1 LKKLKIGYVP
11 ISIDLSHPAD
21 RRRVAFWAKNRGH
34 EIITDLT
41 LPHDVVV
48 ISERADIGSWSRK
61 DFGPPRIF
69 DLIDGYLEP
78 MSTGNDLL
86 RGYAKFATG
95 QTTGSIRRFSKQV
108 EKLCTS
114 VQGVICST
122 PEQGNSISRFNSNVH
137 SILDSH
143 DEFPLLSPRIP
154 PRTQKVVSL
163 FWEGLPFTLSNLS
176 IIENALKDIDSGI
189 SVTLSVI
196 TDSKYPKY
204 VGKYLT
210 RDTSRYIQKT
220 FPRLSSKISL
230 IPWSPSGVENSATTS
245 DLGILPISINEPM
258 NNYKAEN
265 RLLIMW
271 RLGLPVLA
279 SPTKAYSRV
288 FNSIGSDGICVDAQ
302 NWVRQIEGFTR
313 DQEPFMDQIRR
324 GQEYLS
330 EHHSKEKLLQ
340 SWDTAIGSVL

>member
-1 LKKLKIGYVP
+1 MKKLKIGYVP
-11 ISIDLSHPAD
+11 ISMDLSHPAD

-41 LPHDVVV
+41 QPHDVVV

-61 DFGPPRIF
+61 DF
-69 DLIDGYLEP
+69 IDGYLEP
-78 MSTGNDLL
+78 LSMGNDLL

-95 QTTGSIRRFSKQV
+95 QTTGSIRRFSKQI

-122 PEQGNSISRFNSNVH
+122 PEQRSSVLRFNSNVH
-137 SILDSH
+137 PILDSH
-143 DEFPLLSPRIP
+143 DEFPLLSPRIS
-154 PRTQKVVSL
+154 PRTKKVVAL
-163 FWEGLPFTLSNLS
+163 FWEGLPFTLYNLS
-176 IIENALKDIDSGI
+176 IIENTLKDIDSGT
-189 SVTLSVI
+189 SVTLSVV

-204 VGKYLT
+204 VGEYLT

-220 FPRLSSKISL
+220 FPNMSSKISL
-230 IPWSPSGVENSATTS
+230 IPWSPSGVKNSAVTS
-245 DLGILPISINEPM
+245 DLGILPISISEPM

-288 FNSIGSDGICVDAQ
+288 FNSISSDGICVDPQ
-302 NWVRQIEGFTR
+302 NWVSQIEGFAK
-313 DQEPFMDQIRR
+313 DQEPFIDQIRR
-324 GQEYLS
+324 GQEFLS

-340 SWDTAIGSVL
+340 SWDTAIRSVL

>member
-1 LKKLKIGYVP
+1 M
-11 ISIDLSHPAD
+11 DLSHPAD
-21 RRRVAFWAKNRGH
+21 RRRLAFWAKNRGH

-48 ISERADIGSWSRK
+48 ISERADIGSWARK
-61 DFGPPRIF
+61 NFGPPRIF

-78 MSTGNDLL
+78 TSTGNDLL

-95 QTTGSIRRFSKQV
+95 QTTGSIRRFSKQI
-108 EKLCTS
+108 ENLCTS

-122 PEQGNSISRFNSNVH
+122 PEQRRSISQFNSNVH
-137 SILDSH
+137 PILDSH
-143 DEFPLLSPRIP
+143 DEFPLLSPRMS
-154 PRTQKVVSL
+154 PRTQKTVAL
-163 FWEGLPFTLSNLS
+163 FWEGLPFTLSNIS
-176 IIENALKDIDSGI
+176 IIENALKDIQSDT
-189 SVTLSVI
+189 SVTLSIV

-204 VGKYLT
+204 LGKYLT
-210 RDTSRYIQKT
+210 RDTLRYIQQT
-220 FPRLSSKISL
+220 FPGLSSKISL
-230 IPWSPSGVENSATTS
+230 IPWSPSSVENSAVTS
-245 DLGILPISINEPM
+245 DLGILPISISEPM

-288 FNSIGSDGICVDAQ
+288 FNSIGADGVCVDVQ

-340 SWDTAIGSVL
+340 SWDAAIRSVL

>member
-1 LKKLKIGYVP
+1 LKNLKIGYVP
-11 ISIDLSHPAD
+11 ISMNLSHPAD
-21 RRRVAFWAKNRGH
+21 RRRVVFWAKNRGH
-34 EIITDLT
+34 EIVTDLT

-61 DFGPPRIF
+61 DFGAPRIF

-78 MSTGNDLL
+78 MSIGNDLL

-122 PEQGNSISRFNSNVH
+122 PEQRNSILRFNLNVH
-137 SILDSH
+137 PILDSH
-143 DEFPLLSPRIP
+143 DEFPLLVPRIVP
-154 PRTQKVVSL
+154 VKNKEIRL
-163 FWEGLPFTLSNLS
+163 FWEGLPFTLPNLS
-176 IIENALKDIDSGI
+176 IFESVLKDIDSGI
-189 SVTLSVI
+189 SVTLSVV
-196 TDSKYPKY
+196 TDSRYPKY
-204 VGKYLT
+204 LGKYLT

-220 FPRLSSKISL
+220 FPILSSKMNL
-230 IPWSPSGVENSATTS
+230 VPWSPSRVKESAVTS

-279 SPTKAYSRV
+279 SPTKAYARV
-288 FNSIGSDGICVDAQ
+288 FNSIGSDGICTDAQ
-302 NWVRQIEGFTR
+302 NWVRQLENFTR
-313 DQEPFMDQIRR
+313 DEESFMDQIRR

-330 EHHSKEKLLQ
+330 EHHSREKLLQ